1 MALRNIVVPKA
12 EIQVHGETLSL
23 RGLSF
28 NDLLGLFYRR
38 KSLAMDT
45 FHTILEVSGR
55 EMSTAEQIAVI
66 ARSSPE
72 MVGEVIALSSGSTPA
87 DDGYVEDVAAAINL
101 PMGIQAEAVEKIAAL
116 TFTQDMPP
124 GKVLAL
130 FMKMM
135 TERTEAEN
143 ASPSS

>member
-1 MALRNIVVPKA
+1 MGLRNIVVPKA
-12 EIQVHGETLSL
+12 EIQVHGEVLSL

-45 FHTILEVSGR
+45 FRTILEVSGR
-55 EMSTAEQIAVI
+55 ELSIPEQIAVV

-72 MVGEVIALSSGSTPA
+72 ILGEVIALSAGSNPS
-87 DDGYVEDVAAAINL
+87 DDEYVADVANAINL

-130 FMKMM
+130 FMKLL

-143 ASPSS
+143 PNPSS